1 VRPED
6 PLDLDDA
13 AAEEPPNA
21 PLLGVVPELMRK
33 AAFAGLGALFMTEE
47 GLRRTAAQLRLPKEA
62 LAGLLAQAER
72 TKAEVTRVLVE
83 ELRRFLRSEALKGEL
98 AQILSGMSVEV
109 KARIRLVPDGKA
121 GKTRSEVKVA
131 RLRTTRARKPKP
143 PG

>member
-1 VRPED
+1 MRPED

-33 AAFAGLGALFMTEE
+33 AAFAGLGALFMTEA

-131 RLRTTRARKPKP
+131 RLRTTRARKPKS